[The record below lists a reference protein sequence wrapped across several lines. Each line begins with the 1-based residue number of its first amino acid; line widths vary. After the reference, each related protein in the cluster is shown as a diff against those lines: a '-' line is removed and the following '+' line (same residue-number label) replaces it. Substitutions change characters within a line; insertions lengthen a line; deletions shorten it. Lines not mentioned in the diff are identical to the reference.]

1 MPTPATNVSLYS
13 LNSLTGIEL
22 EKRLILSQR
31 PLVSGVAVAL
41 TTDISG
47 GGGGGGTFISPNGIV
62 YALSVDDSGAL
73 ITTLVP

>member
-1 MPTPATNVSLYS
+1 MLTPATNVSLYS

-41 TTDISG
+41 TTDG
-47 GGGGGGTFISPNGIV
+47 GGGGGAILMAPNGTV
-62 YALSVDDSGAL
+62 YALSVDNNGAL
-73 ITTLVP
+73 ITTPT